1 MSIASLLEGNQKWA
15 EACQSKDPSYFSKW
29 GTSQAPEYFYIGCAD
44 SRVSPDLAMNLPPG
58 SVFVHRNLGGLV
70 NHKDL
75 NMMSCLEYALVLGV
89 KHVIVCGH
97 YNCGACKGGLLW
109 GPSDGPPLTA
119 LAVAD
124 VKAVKEAHQAEL
136 EGLPTDKAWD
146 KIVELNTLNG
156 VKNACMS
163 FPIQNAWKEGKP
175 LAVHGVVYQPADG
188 KLKELVGPITGPEDV
203 KSLPTA

>member
-1 MSIASLLEGNQKWA
+1 
-15 EACQSKDPSYFSKW
+15 
-29 GTSQAPEYFYIGCAD
+29 
-44 SRVSPDLAMNLPPG
+44 MNLPPG

-75 NMMSCLEYALVLGV
+75 NVMSCLEYALHLGV

-109 GPSDGPPLTA
+109 GPTDGPPLTA

-124 VKAVKEAHQAEL
+124 VKEVKEKNAAKL
-136 EGLPTDKAWD
+136 EGLPTDQAWD

-163 FPIQNAWKEGKP
+163 FPVQNAWKAGAS
-175 LAVHGVVYQPADG
+175 LAVHGVVYNPADG
-188 KLKELVGPITGPEDV
+188 KLKELVGPITGPHDL
-203 KSLPTA
+203 KSLSDIDSS